1 LDGVEFNSDP
11 TFLLKRVIVEDLIH
25 RHLTRRDPSSSF
37 QEAISQCGFPVVNV
51 RNDAEVAEVLHKNAS
66 YGVTELRSYVKTVVI
81 PAQAGII
88 HIRPFALSP
97 FRPFALSP
105 FTTASVACMVLISPR
120 TIIRET
126 GQKSI
131 VIDAEFALKANEQG
145 GVT

>member
-97 FRPFALSP
+97 F
-105 FTTASVACMVLISPR
+105 TTASVACMVLISPR